1 LPDDLNLKH
10 LARVL
15 ELINQKQVHSMNRIA
30 EVPKG
35 KKGNVTNEKREKELQ
50 ARTKKT
56 KALL

>member
-1 LPDDLNLKH
+1 
-10 LARVL
+10 
-15 ELINQKQVHSMNRIA
+15 MNRIA